1 MERKKHLLTSA
12 LLAVI
17 LLLTFIPV
25 VPVKG
30 SSSGYKSR
38 IYNFY
43 INGNMA
49 GWEGVVR
56 EMELYLKQA
65 PGAALIKNELLGYYY
80 GLAGYHISQKE
91 KKSASAYV
99 AKGESIIAE
108 LLAKESGN
116 ANATAYQAAFLG
128 FRIGI
133 NNLRA
138 MTLGMKSA
146 DLSKA
151 AYLKDSLDPQVVT
164 ERANVLYYSPSFAG
178 GDKQE
183 AMRLYQKAV
192 LLLERGNMTKGN
204 WFYLSLLTN
213 IARLLEESGDL
224 MQAEALY
231 KKILQTEPGYRW
243 VRDELYPSLRSR
255 L

>member
-12 LLAVI
+12 LLAVT
-17 LLLTFIPV
+17 LLLTFSPV

-30 SSSGYKSR
+30 SSSDYKSR

-56 EMELYLKQA
+56 EIELSLKQA
-65 PGAALIKNELLGYYY
+65 PGATLIKNELLGYYY
-80 GLAGYHISQKE
+80 GLAGYLISQKE
-91 KKSASAYV
+91 KKRASAFV

-108 LLAKESGN
+108 LLAKEPGN
-116 ANATAYQAAFLG
+116 ANTTAYQAAFLG

-178 GDKQE
+178 GNKQE

-192 LLLERGNMTKGN
+192 LLLEQEKLAKGN

-213 IARLLEESGDL
+213 IARLLEESGDM

-243 VRDELYPSLRSR
+243 VRDELYPSLQSR

>member
-1 MERKKHLLTSA
+1 MTSA

-65 PGAALIKNELLGYYY
+65 PDATLIKNELLGYYY

-151 AYLKDSLDPQVVT
+151 AYLKDSLDPQVMT

>member
-12 LLAVI
+12 LLAVT

-30 SSSGYKSR
+30 SSVYKSR

-56 EMELYLKQA
+56 EMELSLKQA
-65 PGAALIKNELLGYYY
+65 PGATLIKNELLGYYY
-80 GLAGYHISQKE
+80 GLAGYLISQKE
-91 KKSASAYV
+91 KKRASAFV

-108 LLAKESGN
+108 LLAKEPGN
-116 ANATAYQAAFLG
+116 ANTTAYQAAFLG

-178 GDKQE
+178 GNKQE

-192 LLLERGNMTKGN
+192 LLLEQEKLAKGN

-213 IARLLEESGDL
+213 IARLLEESGDM

-243 VRDELYPSLRSR
+243 VRDELYPSLQSR